1 MAIRALV
8 GVRGDSEGEE
18 DGRGPGTALTMG
30 IPVILQDA
38 FLAVTRLPGGVQYRA
53 DPLVH
58 DGVLFLRREAPREAP
73 ELEAKKEVACRRASE
88 THELCEWAVA
98 MSREVTLAV
107 LEAHVLIYGFR
118 EVSLAICRSLRG
130 CLAPA
135 LGSGGERARISS
147 WSFPLLGVWRDWG
160 LTERGPCQCCGCAEG
175 EVPQGGASVGACEA
189 GACEMRNCFLL
200 WSVFFVRLGGHKQC
214 CVLI

>member
-1 MAIRALV
+1 
-8 GVRGDSEGEE
+8 
-18 DGRGPGTALTMG
+18 MG
-30 IPVILQDA
+30 IPVIFQDA
-38 FLAVTRLPGGVQYRA
+38 FFGVARLASSVHNRTE
-53 DPLVH
+53 PLVH

-73 ELEAKKEVACRRASE
+73 ELEAKKEVACRRVGE

-98 MSREVTLAV
+98 VSREVTLTV
-107 LEAHVLIYGFR
+107 LDAHVFIYGFR
-118 EVSLAICRSLRG
+118 EVSFAICRSLRE

-160 LTERGPCQCCGCAEG
+160 LTERGPRQCCGCAEG
-175 EVPQGGASVGACEA
+175 EVPQGGASVGACKV

-200 WSVFFVRLGGHKQC
+200 WSVFSVQLGGYTQC